1 MSRKPLFKL
10 LGVPVIPRPDLL
22 LAAPLSSTLAY
33 AVARR
38 RAHGRF
44 DALVVGIAAAL
55 LWYKA
60 EMVHVAGHIL
70 SSRACDAPMDF
81 VSWGI
86 LAGNGYENHDVT
98 PQQHIG
104 RSIGG
109 PIASG
114 LAVIFYWLLWRRL
127 KGRLPRAIAAAGF
140 GYNALIAVGSMAPV
154 PMVDGGVIYANMRK
168 PPSSD
173 EFDS

>member
-1 MSRKPLFKL
+1 MSRKPLFTL

-38 RAHGRF
+38 HMYGRPG
-44 DALVVGIAAAL
+44 ALLVGVAAAL

-60 EMVHVAGHIL
+60 EMVHAAGHIL
-70 SSRACDAPMDF
+70 SSRACDAPMDY

-86 LAGNGYENHDVT
+86 LAGNGYYKHDVT

-114 LAVIFYWLLWRRL
+114 LVAIFYWLLRRGL
-127 KGRLPRAIAAAGF
+127 KGRLPRAMATAGLI
-140 GYNALIAVGSMAPV
+140 YNALLAVASMAPV
-154 PMVDGGVIYANMRK
+154 QLVDGGVIYKNMR
-168 PPSSD
+168 
-173 EFDS
+173 EL

>member
-1 MSRKPLFKL
+1 MPRNPLFKL

-22 LAAPLSSTLAY
+22 FSAPLSSTLAY

-38 RAHGRF
+38 REHGRF
-44 DALVVGIAAAL
+44 SALAVGIAAAL

-70 SSRACDAPMDF
+70 SSRACDAPMDY

-86 LAGNGYENHDVT
+86 LAGNGYTKHDVT

-109 PIASG
+109 PLASG
-114 LAVIFYWLLWRRL
+114 LAAMFYWLLWRSL

-140 GYNALIAVGSMAPV
+140 AYNALIAVGSLAPLPV
-154 PMVDGGVIYANMRK
+154 VDGGVIYANMRK
-168 PPSSD
+168 L
-173 EFDS
+173 

>member
-1 MSRKPLFKL
+1 MSRKPLFAL

-22 LAAPLSSTLAY
+22 LPAPLSGALAY

-38 RAHGRF
+38 GAYGRGS
-44 DALVVGIAAAL
+44 ALVVGVAAAL

-60 EMVHVAGHIL
+60 ELIHVAGHIL

-81 VSWGI
+81 VSFGI
-86 LAGNGYENHDVT
+86 LAGNGYYKHDVT
-98 PQQHIG
+98 PQQHVG

-114 LAVIFYWLLWRRL
+114 VAAIIYWLLWRAR
-127 KGRLPRAIAAAGF
+127 KGRLPGAIAAAGCIQ
-140 GYNALIAVGSMAPV
+140 NALLAAGSLAQRLWSMA
-154 PMVDGGVIYANMRK
+154 A
-168 PPSSD
+168 
-173 EFDS
+173 